1 MISTEWSMVSP
12 DEAEFVDRMGLFFET
27 IGGSQTMGR
36 VYGWL
41 MICEPPAQLLSELAA
56 TLSVSKASVSTVARQ
71 LQEAGMVER
80 VPSAARQHRYRIAPG
95 GFTHVLDAQ
104 LSRTRSGIHA
114 ADFGL
119 QMLGDDRAEQRER
132 VQDFRDFCEFSAN
145 DYRDELMRQWEQYRA
160 RRRAQ

>member
-1 MISTEWSMVSP
+1 MSP

-27 IGGSQTMGR
+27 LGASRTMGR

-41 MICEPPAQLLSELAA
+41 MICDPPQQLLGELAA
-56 TLSVSKASVSTVARQ
+56 TLAVSKASVSTVARQ

-80 VPSAARQHRYRIAPG
+80 LPSAARQHRYRITPG
-95 GFTHVLDAQ
+95 GFTNVLNAQ
-104 LSRTRSGIHA
+104 LARMQSGIPA

-145 DYRDELMRQWEQYRA
+145 DYRDELTLRWVQYRA
-160 RRRAQ
+160 ERRTR